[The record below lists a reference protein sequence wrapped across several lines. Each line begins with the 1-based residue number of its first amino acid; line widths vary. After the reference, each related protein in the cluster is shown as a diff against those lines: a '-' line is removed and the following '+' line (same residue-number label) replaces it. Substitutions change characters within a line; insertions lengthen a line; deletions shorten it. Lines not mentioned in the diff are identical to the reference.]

1 MRPLF
6 KISKL
11 GICTALLGAP
21 LLSHAYTL
29 IDKDNHHLSFNGEAD
44 VGAFHSQ
51 ETYGNPHKSPSW
63 QEGFIKFGLSGDQKA
78 ANGTFFSTINA
89 ISSGTWGD
97 GDASGATTGS
107 ERKTNIEDLFIGYR
121 TKNIEFSTGRQGV
134 VVGNGFIINNDALN
148 LGKGLNGPTAGT
160 GVHPNR
166 GGAFWLAARKSFH
179 NTAILRLGGDK
190 GWRSDIYWLKSN
202 NEAQASVEMAGI
214 NIENHNKY
222 GVVGFLFNKGLSVD
236 QKEANF
242 FGLNKRDGQ
251 KTMSVRYQGDAGIK
265 PLFLS
270 AQYVKQTQGDNS
282 KNAKAWYAEVGWTF
296 DQIAWSPSLHYRFT
310 RYGEGYDPLFYGF
323 SSRGYGTW
331 FQGEVAANY
340 AGPSG
345 STIDSDIQS
354 VQLSATPTDK
364 VSVGALYFDFSKT
377 QNDTGKNNAKE
388 VDLWMQWAVNDH
400 LIISPLVGFYKPKSN
415 TSKQG
420 NDNTN
425 VYSQVIAIMP
435 F

>member
-6 KISKL
+6 KRSKL
-11 GICTALLGAP
+11 GICAALIGMP
-21 LLSHAYTL
+21 LASHAYTL
-29 IDKDNHHLSFNGEAD
+29 VDNDNHHLYFNGEAD

-51 ETYGNPHKSPSW
+51 ETYGNSHKSPSW
-63 QEGFIKFGLSGDQKA
+63 QEGFIKYGLSGDQKA
-78 ANGTFFSTINA
+78 ANGEFFGSISA
-89 ISSGTWGD
+89 LSSGTWGD
-97 GDASGATTGS
+97 GDASGVTTGS
-107 ERKTNIEDLFIGYR
+107 EHKTNIENLFIGYR
-121 TKNIEFSTGRQGV
+121 SKNIEFSTGRQGF

-148 LGKGLNGPTAGT
+148 MGKGLDGAAA

-166 GGAFWLAARKSFH
+166 GGAYWLAARKAFH
-179 NTAILRLGGDK
+179 NTAILRLGGDQ
-190 GWRSDIYWLKSN
+190 GWRSDIYWLESN
-202 NEAQASVEMAGI
+202 NAPQASVKMAGI
-214 NIENHNKY
+214 NIENNNKY
-222 GVVGFLFNKGLSVD
+222 GVVGFLYNEGLSVD
-236 QKEANF
+236 SQEANF

-251 KTMSVRYQGDAGIK
+251 KTMSLRYQGDAGIK

-270 AQYVKQTQGDNS
+270 AEYAKQTQGDNS
-282 KNAKAWYAEVGWTF
+282 QDGNAWYAEVGWTF
-296 DQIAWSPSLHYRFT
+296 NDIAWSPSLHYRFT

-323 SSRGYGTW
+323 GRGYGTW

-345 STIDSDIQS
+345 TSIDSDIQS
-354 VQLSATPTDK
+354 IQLSATPTDR

-377 QNDTGKNNAKE
+377 KNNSGTNDAKE

-400 LIISPLVGFYKPKSN
+400 LIISPVVGFYKPKSSSS
-415 TSKQG
+415 TQG